1 MSSAHLS
8 CYRAGAAENRD
19 GATEYRAGEYRDG
32 SGEYREP
39 MMQRGTT
46 MSTTHIVVM
55 GISGSGKSTVAAG
68 LVRATGYAFAEAD
81 EFHPK
86 ANVAKMAAGHALNDQ
101 DRWPWLQALADWMTE
116 RAQEG
121 TSTVMACSALRRSYR
136 DVLRSGAP
144 EVLFVH
150 VDGSAEVIRERMNH
164 RDGHFMP
171 ASLLDSQIATL
182 EPLQADERGV
192 VIDVAKRPEGLGGEG
207 LAWLH
212 KG

>member
-1 MSSAHLS
+1 
-8 CYRAGAAENRD
+8 
-19 GATEYRAGEYRDG
+19 
-32 SGEYREP
+32 P

-46 MSTTHIVVM
+46 MSTTHIDVM

-136 DVLRSGAP
+136 DVLRSGAH

-164 RDGHFMP
+164 RYGHLMS
-171 ASLLDSQIATL
+171 ASLLDSHIATL

-192 VIDVAKRPEGLGGEG
+192 GIEVAKRPEEVVDE
-207 LAWLH
+207 APTWLH
-212 KG
+212 NA

>member
-1 MSSAHLS
+1 
-8 CYRAGAAENRD
+8 
-19 GATEYRAGEYRDG
+19 
-32 SGEYREP
+32 
-39 MMQRGTT
+39 MMLRGTEV
-46 MSTTHIVVM
+46 STTHIVVM

-101 DRWPWLQALADWMTE
+101 DRWPWLQALADWMAE

-144 EVLFVH
+144 GAGFVH

-192 VIDVAKRPEGLGGEG
+192 VLDVAKSPEELVDEA

-212 KG
+212 QA